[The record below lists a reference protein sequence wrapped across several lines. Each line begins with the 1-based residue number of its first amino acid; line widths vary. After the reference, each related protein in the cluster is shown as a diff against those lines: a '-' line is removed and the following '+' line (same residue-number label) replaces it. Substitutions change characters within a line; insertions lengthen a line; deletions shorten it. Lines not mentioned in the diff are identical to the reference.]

1 MYFSRFTQKS
11 KKVIELSLEC
21 AREFGHNRVD
31 SEHLL
36 LGLSKEGD
44 GVASRVLLKLG
55 ITPKYIEGK
64 IIEKKGIIPITK
76 ANKIEHIKFIP
87 FIITTYRNCITSN
100 FYYFK
105 FFKFHFLFILFCIK

>member
-64 IIEKKGIIPITK
+64 IIEKKGIIPISSTISK
-76 ANKIEHIKFIP
+76 SSKYTPTNIIIGSCFKCTIFNKS
-87 FIITTYRNCITSN
+87 ITICIR
-100 FYYFK
+100 
-105 FFKFHFLFILFCIK
+105 CRC

>member
-55 ITPKYIEGK
+55 ITPKYI
-64 IIEKKGIIPITK
+64 
-76 ANKIEHIKFIP
+76 
-87 FIITTYRNCITSN
+87 
-100 FYYFK
+100 
-105 FFKFHFLFILFCIK
+105 

>member
-55 ITPKYIEGK
+55 ITPKYIEGNR
-64 IIEKKGIIPITK
+64 EKRYYTYNANRFSTK
-76 ANKIEHIKFIP
+76 P
-87 FIITTYRNCITSN
+87 
-100 FYYFK
+100 
-105 FFKFHFLFILFCIK
+105 

>member
-44 GVASRVLLKLG
+44 GVVYRG
-55 ITPKYIEGK
+55 ENNR
-64 IIEKKGIIPITK
+64 EKRYYTYNANRFSTK
-76 ANKIEHIKFIP
+76 P
-87 FIITTYRNCITSN
+87 
-100 FYYFK
+100 
-105 FFKFHFLFILFCIK
+105 